1 MEKPFKMKGQPFKR
15 NFGIGEKESPVKN
28 WLANAGK
35 AITANVKD
43 AGGWGKVAAKA
54 LAAGMRTLPGGYDAF
69 QPTKEKQEELSTSQ
83 MLENFK
89 QELDMDNLSQEEKDM
104 IEDFEN
110 VIKKQ
115 NESEEE
121 E

>member
-15 NFGIGEKESPVKN
+15 NFGIGEKESPAKN

-35 AITANVKD
+35 AITANVKE
-43 AGGWGKVAAKA
+43 AGGWGQVAAKS
-54 LAAGMRTLPGGYDAF
+54 LAAGMRTLKGGYDAF